1 MRIARFVLAILFAS
15 AWAVAQTSSG
25 PVGVGINLMG
35 NYDWSRQY
43 VFADAMRNSRG
54 WGSVLAPW
62 DLAAPVDADGWPTA
76 DAGVIVL
83 TNGVNIGGTYHLSF
97 RGRATVAPR
106 ASSLTLQ
113 NVVYDALTD
122 TTRADVVVESTA
134 RQIVLTFTG
143 TRGGVRNVRLM
154 RPGYVNETFTRP
166 ILDLLRP
173 FAYIRTMD
181 WMSTSGHT
189 HPGYGNNVSRWSER
203 TLPRH
208 ATQSRLVGGVRAG
221 VAWEFAAELANT
233 LDKDIWV
240 NVPDLADDDY
250 VRSMATLLRDR
261 LEPGRGLYLEFSNE
275 VWNPAFE
282 SYYRNLAAAEAEVL
296 AGGSNL
302 NADGDTNHEHWAH
315 RRTARRTREIA
326 EVFRSVFGAA
336 AMGSRVRPL
345 LCGHFFV
352 TETVTQGLDFL
363 ERTYG
368 PARGLI
374 YAIGCGQYDTPSR
387 ESSRRTDLT
396 VEEIVAEWT
405 TNLEGMRRWAQ
416 AYAGIART
424 YGVRFLAYE
433 GGVCCV
439 GAESVD
445 AKAAANRDPR
455 VRGLV
460 SSLVGNFLAEG
471 GDSFCYFA
479 AASPYDRTGMYG
491 LTEDITVLDTP
502 KTRGIADV
510 LARLRK

>member
-25 PVGVGINLMG
+25 PGGVGINLMG
-35 NYDWSRQY
+35 NYDWTRQH
-43 VFADAMRNSRG
+43 VFADAMRHSRG

-76 DAGVIVL
+76 DAGVIVM
-83 TNGVNIGGTYHLSF
+83 TNGVHIGGTYRLSF
-97 RGRATVAPR
+97 RGTARVAPV
-106 ASSLTLQ
+106 ASALTVQ
-113 NVVYDALTD
+113 NLVYAAGTD
-122 TTRADVVVESTA
+122 TTTADVVVQTSA
-134 RQIVLTFTG
+134 RQIVLSFTG
-143 TRGGVRNVRLM
+143 TRGGVRNVRLI
-154 RPGYVNETFTRP
+154 RPGYTNETFTRP
-166 ILDLLRP
+166 FLELLRP
-173 FAYIRTMD
+173 FSYIRTMD

-189 HPGYGNNVSRWSER
+189 HPGYGNNVSRWADR

-208 ATQSRLVGGVRAG
+208 ATQNHLVGGVRAG
-221 VAWEFAAELANT
+221 VAWEFAIELANT

-261 LEPGRGLYLEFSNE
+261 LEPERRFYLEFSNE

-282 SYYRNLAAAEAEVL
+282 SYYRNLSAAEAEVA

-302 NADGDTNHEHWAH
+302 NADGDTNHDHWAH

-326 EVFRSVFGAA
+326 EVFRSVFGSA

-345 LCGHFFV
+345 LCGHDYV

-368 PARGLI
+368 PARGLL
-374 YAIGCGQYDTPSR
+374 YAIGCGQYVTPSR
-387 ESSRRTDLT
+387 EMSRRTDLT
-396 VEEIVAEWT
+396 VEQIVAEWT
-405 TNLEGMRRWAQ
+405 TNLGLARRWAQ
-416 AYAGIART
+416 TYAGISQR
-424 YGVRFLAYE
+424 YGLRFLAYE
-433 GGVCCV
+433 GGICCV
-439 GAESVD
+439 GSESVD

-455 VRGLV
+455 VQGLV
-460 SSLVGNFLAEG
+460 SALVGNFFAEG
-471 GDSFCYFA
+471 GDSYCYFA

-491 LTEDITVLDTP
+491 LTDDLTVLDTP
-502 KTRGIADV
+502 KTRGIAD
-510 LARLRK
+510 AIAALRR

>member
-1 MRIARFVLAILFAS
+1 MSITRFVLSFLLAS
-15 AWAVAQTSSG
+15 ALALAQTSNG
-25 PVGVGINLMG
+25 PGGVGINLMG
-35 NYDWSRQY
+35 NYDWTRQY
-43 VFADAMRNSRG
+43 AFADAMRHSRG

-76 DAGVIVL
+76 DAGIIVL
-83 TNGVNIGGTYHLSF
+83 TNGVHIGGTYRLSF
-97 RGRATVAPR
+97 RGTASVAPR
-106 ASSLTLQ
+106 ASALTVQ
-113 NVVYDALTD
+113 NPVYDARTD
-122 TTRADVVVESTA
+122 TTTADVVVQPTA
-134 RQIVLTFTG
+134 RQIVLSFTG
-143 TRGGVRNVRLM
+143 TRGGVRNVRLI
-154 RPGYVNETFTRP
+154 RPGYANETFTRP
-166 ILDLLRP
+166 FLDLLRP
-173 FAYIRTMD
+173 FSYIRTME
-181 WMSTSGHT
+181 WMATNGHV

-208 ATQSRLVGGVRAG
+208 ATQNHMVGGTRAG
-221 VAWEFAAELANT
+221 VAWEFAIELANT

-250 VRSMATLLRDR
+250 VRSLATLLRDR
-261 LEPGRGLYLEFSNE
+261 LEPERRFYLEFSNE

-282 SYYRNLAAAEAEVL
+282 AYYRNLAAAEAEVL

-302 NADGDTNHEHWAH
+302 NADGDTNHDHWAH
-315 RRTARRTREIA
+315 RRMARRIREIA

-336 AMGSRVRPL
+336 AMGARVRPL
-345 LCGHFFV
+345 LCGHFYA

-368 PARGLI
+368 PARGLL
-374 YAIGCGQYDTPSR
+374 YAVCTSQYDTPTP
-387 ESSRRTDLT
+387 ETSRRSDLT

-405 TNLEGMRRWAQ
+405 TYLELARQRAQ
-416 AYAGIART
+416 TCAGIART
-424 YGVRFLAYE
+424 YGLRFLAYE

-439 GAESVD
+439 GSESVE

-471 GDSFCYFA
+471 ADSFCYFA

-491 LTEDITVLDTP
+491 LTDDLTILDTP

-510 LARLRK
+510 LARLRR